1 MSKKLLERDVIATL
15 LKDKE
20 KVEAVRDIIKE
31 EHFSAPHL
39 KWAYGRLVD
48 YVDKYATI
56 PRVSY
61 FKIELG
67 KNKHIE
73 KDEKSRWYKS
83 IRDIYRKTLDTGAK
97 EYVIEELTSFAKNQ
111 EVAKII
117 ERGINHL
124 DKGDWQEAIET
135 LHATVEI
142 QVRDKEFE
150 IVNWL
155 EGWEERQEER
165 KECKLNPEKSK
176 RINLPWPTANRAI
189 GGGIGPGESMTIASL
204 TNVGKSIALIVC
216 GRRSFMDNKKVAHV
230 VIEDTKEMVLQRYDS
245 SILSIKYDSLKHYD
259 FDKKTLLWLEDRI
272 AKVRDIYGNNLRVIK
287 TKAKKTSVIT
297 IYKALRKLEA
307 EGFIPDVLIIDYAD
321 IMIPATKQE
330 QYRLEQATVY
340 WEVKSL
346 AEEKNIP
353 IITATQ
359 VGKEWLRKK
368 AFVEGLSEA
377 YDKGRILN
385 VVLTLNQFDLAS
397 KDILLLVAKNRD
409 GEKGQE
415 IPLVSNFAKMRL
427 EEKIA

>member
-1 MSKKLLERDVIATL
+1 MSKKLLERDVIAAL

-20 KVEAVRDIIKE
+20 KVEAVKDVIKE

-39 KWAYGRLVD
+39 KWTYGRLVD
-48 YVDKYATI
+48 YVDKYDAI

-83 IRDIYRKTLDTGAK
+83 IRDIYRKTLDAGAK
-97 EYVIEELTSFAKNQ
+97 EYAIEEITSFAKNQ
-111 EVAKII
+111 EVAKIL

-135 LHATVEI
+135 LHATVDI
-142 QVRDKEFE
+142 QIKDKEFE

-155 EGWEERQEER
+155 EGWEERQEARKER
-165 KECKLNPEKSK
+165 KINPEKNK
-176 RINLPWPTANRAI
+176 RINLPWPTANRVI
-189 GGGIGPGESMTIASL
+189 GGGIGPGESLTIASL
-204 TNVGKSIALIVC
+204 TNVGKSIALVVC
-216 GRRSFMDNKKVAHV
+216 GRKSFIDGKKVVHV

-245 SILSIKYDSLKHYD
+245 SILSVKYDDLKHYE

-272 AKVRDIYGNNLRVIK
+272 SRVRKEYGENLRVIK

-297 IYKALRKLEA
+297 IYKALNKLKA

-321 IMIPATKQE
+321 IMIPVTKQE

-340 WEVKSL
+340 WDIKSL
-346 AEEKNIP
+346 AEDMNIP
-353 IITATQ
+353 VITATQ
-359 VGKEWLRKK
+359 VGREWLKRK

-397 KDILLLVAKNRD
+397 KDILLIVAKNRD

-415 IPLVSNFAKMRL
+415 INLVSNFAKMQII
-427 EEKIA
+427 EKI